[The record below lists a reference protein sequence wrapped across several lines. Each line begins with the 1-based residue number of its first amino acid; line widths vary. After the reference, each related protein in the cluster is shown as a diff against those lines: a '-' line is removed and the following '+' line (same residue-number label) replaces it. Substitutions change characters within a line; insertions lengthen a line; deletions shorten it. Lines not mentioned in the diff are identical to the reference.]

1 MHLVPPLVGFGVLTT
16 NLVEGLMCLWE
27 LQDNTGRSPSLIRF
41 SYQRWPLKMYEDIE
55 VKGGIWRYSHW
66 RLWQEKTPHEA
77 YGARRLRSFVVLF
90 LLCWVIGTTVL
101 LSGVQ
106 ENQSEWLKWCLT
118 KTYVF
123 EWRLWERILSRVG
136 QVSFAC
142 SPSKVVVWVWNLT
155 IGTRVSSLVTQG
167 HFGQIRSGCQVA
179 INSPPPT
186 TINGWLL
193 RFRVRLLSFESN
205 PPRSLW
211 ERIPCEDKALTT
223 QSQRELGIT

>member
-1 MHLVPPLVGFGVLTT
+1 MKT
-16 NLVEGLMCLWE
+16 
-27 LQDNTGRSPSLIRF
+27 
-41 SYQRWPLKMYEDIE
+41 LKSKVVCEDIHIE
-55 VKGGIWRYSHW
+55 DYDKRRHRVKTMERED
-66 RLWQEKTPHEA
+66 LA
-77 YGARRLRSFVVLF
+77 VLSFF
-90 LLCWVIGTTVL
+90 IFSL
-101 LSGVQ
+101 LSHRNHRTV
-106 ENQSEWLKWCLT
+106 KWGPREPVRMT
-118 KTYVF
+118 EVMPKPKTYVF
-123 EWRLWERILSRVG
+123 EWRLWERILSRVE

-155 IGTRVSSLVTQG
+155 VGTRVSSLVTQG
-167 HFGQIRSGCQVA
+167 HFGQIRSGCLVA

-193 RFRVRLLSFESN
+193 RVSARLLSFESN